1 VLSACGDKFVAN
13 TGSAS
18 VGGSPSA
25 GSGDAPAEVEA
36 GIGGSAGHDDGADA
50 GDVGSEPGGGG
61 SGGGSAGARARGGA
75 GGQLGI
81 AGGGSGGVSGGS
93 GGVSGGGGSLIEPT
107 LPSGLLLWLRA
118 DRGIQQKDGHVQVWL
133 DQSDNHANATATG
146 LARPTYLADGFNG
159 RPTLD
164 FDGQE
169 QFLKFAEGFGDFSKG
184 LAGFIVAKP
193 TTTAC
198 ESMLEFSNGSEIDDI
213 ALGMYEDK
221 WAYEVAASVLHV
233 GTINHDAFSIY
244 AANHRPA
251 GASELRINGGVL
263 DTLEM
268 PLPVL
273 PESGVRSNNFVGH
286 TLYGSDCQYFTG
298 QISEIIVYSRAL
310 TNPELSVIEKYLD
323 AHWGVTDQDTPTP
336 TPSL

>member
-1 VLSACGDKFVAN
+1 MV
-13 TGSAS
+13 
-18 VGGSPSA
+18 A
-25 GSGDAPAEVEA
+25 GS
-36 GIGGSAGHDDGADA
+36 GGSAGNDDSADAGA
-50 GDVGSEPGGGG
+50 GDVGSEPAG
-61 SGGGSAGARARGGA
+61 SGGASGGARARGGA

-81 AGGGSGGVSGGS
+81 AGGGSGGVSGS
-93 GGVSGGGGSLIEPT
+93 GGSLIEPM
-107 LPSGLLLWLRA
+107 LPQGLLLWLRA

-133 DQSDNHANATATG
+133 DQSDNHINASATG
-146 LARPTYLADGFNG
+146 LARPTYLAEGFNG

-164 FDGQE
+164 FDGHE
-169 QFLKFAEGFGDFSKG
+169 QFLKFADGFGDFSKG

-193 TTTAC
+193 TTSDC

-221 WAYEVAASVLHV
+221 WAYEVAASVLHA

-244 AANHRPA
+244 TANHRLS
-251 GASELRINGGVL
+251 GASELRINGSVL

-268 PLPVL
+268 PLPVQ

-286 TLYGSDCQYFTG
+286 TLYGSDCRYFTG

-310 TNPELSVIEKYLD
+310 TNLDLGLIEKYLD
-323 AHWGVTDQDTPTP
+323 THWALGEQDQPTP
-336 TPSL
+336 TPAP